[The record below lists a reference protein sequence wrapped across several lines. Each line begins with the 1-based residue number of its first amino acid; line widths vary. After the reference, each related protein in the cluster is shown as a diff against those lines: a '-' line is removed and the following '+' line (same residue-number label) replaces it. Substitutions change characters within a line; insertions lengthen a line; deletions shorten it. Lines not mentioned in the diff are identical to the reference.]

1 MLNSPEGRKRLGE
14 VGVSSPRDVGDWMV
28 DVFRNELHQN
38 ELAER
43 LDTFIRHRQ

>member
-14 VGVSSPRDVGDWMV
+14 VGVSSLCDVGDWMV
-28 DVFRNELHQN
+28 DVFRNELDQN

-43 LDTFIRHRQ
+43 LDTFIHRQ